1 MNQNAIPGTAR
12 TPAARRA
19 LVIAP
24 HYDDEVLGCGG
35 LLASWL
41 EAGTEVQV
49 LFLTDAA
56 GGAEAVDDAAAYST
70 IRRREAEAVAAELG
84 WSLAGHLG
92 LPDGALSARLDEVA
106 QHLGEAIEEHRPEVL
121 LVPSP
126 LEASE
131 DHRAAFA
138 VLHRLLSPLRSGG
151 GELAESAADLRVL
164 VYEINHPF
172 YPELL
177 VDVGPW
183 VATLERAM
191 ELYASQ
197 QERHDYLAAALGLRR
212 FRTLTLGPE
221 VRAAEGYVELR
232 LKDFTTR
239 SAAQLIRR
247 LGGTPELLEVREGA
261 PISVVVRT
269 RNRPELLAEAL
280 DSLADNPYRRAEVV
294 LVNDGGEAPA
304 VPEGFPH
311 PVEAVNLPETRG
323 RAAAAQAG
331 VEAANHPW
339 VCFLDDDDLAAPEHL
354 ATLAGLVQ
362 GAGVRVA
369 YTDAAVG
376 IYALAPNSG
385 SSGEGGWQCVERR
398 LPYSRDFDADL
409 LAVDNY
415 IPFNTLILDRD
426 LVLDVGGFRLDLP
439 FFEDWELLIRLA
451 RRVRFHHLAQVTCEY
466 RHFRSGGHH
475 IFGESPRQRHD
486 FLEVKARVLA
496 EHGVGNDAAALAR
509 AVDLLRA
516 EAVEQG
522 EAVTA
527 RRREAE
533 ERREEAEA
541 LRQELLERDDAYHR
555 LNGRLES
562 LSGDYRRVEEQMRH
576 HAAEEQA
583 LRQVV
588 EEQEEHLG
596 QTHGEIQRLEAAV
609 REQGDHLERT
619 YAEIQRLNQ
628 LIESMEQT
636 RAWRLHQ
643 WIQRRGR
650 G

>member
-1 MNQNAIPGTAR
+1 MTQQATPGTTS

-41 EAGTEVQV
+41 EAGAEVQV

-56 GGAEAVDDAAAYST
+56 GGTEEVEDAADYSAT
-70 IRRREAEAVAAELG
+70 RRREAEAVAEELG
-84 WSLAGHLG
+84 WSVAGHLG

-106 QHLGEAIEEHRPEVL
+106 EHLRQALLDHRPDAL

-138 VLHRLLSPLRSGG
+138 ALHRLLSPLRTGD
-151 GELAESAADLRVL
+151 ELMEQAADLRVL

-183 VATLERAM
+183 VPALERAM
-191 ELYASQ
+191 GLYASQ
-197 QERHDYLAAALGLRR
+197 QQRHDYLAAALGLRR
-212 FRTLTLGPE
+212 FRTLTLKPE
-221 VRAAEGYVELR
+221 VRAAEGYIELR
-232 LKDFTTR
+232 LVDFTTR

-261 PISVVVRT
+261 PLSVVVRT

-294 LVNDGGEAPA
+294 LVNDGGEVPA

-311 PVEAVNLPETRG
+311 PVVAVNLPENQG

-354 ATLAGLVQ
+354 ATLAGLVH

-376 IYALAPNSG
+376 IYALAPKGG
-385 SSGEGGWQCVERR
+385 SSGEGGWQCLERR

-415 IPFNTLILDRD
+415 IPFNTLILDRE
-426 LVLDVGGFRLDLP
+426 LVLEVGGFRFDLP

-496 EHGVGNDAAALAR
+496 EHGVGSDAAALAR

-522 EAVTA
+522 EAVAA

-541 LRQELLERDDAYHR
+541 LRRKLVERDDAYHR

-562 LSGDYRRVEEQMRH
+562 LLGDYQRVEEQMRH
-576 HAAEEQA
+576 HAAEEEA
-583 LRQVV
+583 LRRVV
-588 EEQEEHLG
+588 GEQEEHLG
-596 QTHGEIQRLEAAV
+596 QTHAEIQRLEAAV
-609 REQGDHLERT
+609 REQSEHLERT

-643 WIQRRGR
+643 WLQRRGR
-650 G
+650 S